1 MLQNRSEL
9 HADGVT
15 RGVIAGPRFD
25 RVVHGIHV
33 PTHVAESL
41 EPDSLERLQLNCAAL
56 ARVVPEG
63 AFSHRTATRLM
74 DAPMFGTHNRMQI
87 TVDPPKNPPRH
98 KGVKGYERELLPIDV
113 QMWRGLRI
121 TTAAR
126 TFVDLAEEMTMRE
139 LVMVGDRFLRRGFA
153 TTDELAAA
161 IERFSGRRGLRVA
174 RLAFVRLDGGSAS
187 GPESL
192 TRLRFEDEGL
202 PRPECNINI
211 YDALGEFIGCPDLAL
226 KKPKILVDYDGR
238 HHLSVEQQ
246 RSDSLRD
253 RLYVANGWVHL
264 RATYRDTQPWAHDL
278 YDVIRQLIVE
288 RTP

>member
-9 HADGVT
+9 HANGVT

-41 EPDSLERLQLNCAAL
+41 AAGSLERLQLNCAAL

-63 AFSHRTATRLM
+63 VFSHRTAARLM
-74 DAPMFGTHNRMQI
+74 DAPMLGTHNTMQI
-87 TVDPPKNPPRH
+87 TVARPKNPPRH
-98 KGVKGYERELLPIDV
+98 KGVKGYERDLPPGDV
-113 QMWRGLRI
+113 QMWHGLRI
-121 TTAAR
+121 TTGAR

-139 LVMVGDRFLRRGFA
+139 LVMVGDRLLRRRFT
-153 TTDELAAA
+153 TTDELSAA
-161 IERFSGRRGLRVA
+161 IERFSGRRGLKLA

-202 PRPECNINI
+202 PRPECNVDIH
-211 YDALGEFIGCPDLAL
+211 DALGGFIGCPDLTL
-226 KKPKILVDYDGR
+226 RKPKILVDYDGG
-238 HHLSVEQQ
+238 HHLTVEQQ

-253 RLYVANGWVHL
+253 RLYVANGWIHL

>member
-1 MLQNRSEL
+1 MV
-9 HADGVT
+9 DGVT
-15 RGVIAGPRFD
+15 RGVVAGPRFN

-63 AFSHRTATRLM
+63 AFSHRTAARLM
-74 DAPMFGTHNRMQI
+74 DAPMLGTHNTMQI
-87 TVDPPKNPPRH
+87 TVAPPKNPPRH
-98 KGVKGYERELLPIDV
+98 KGIKGYERELLPIDV
-113 QMWRGLRI
+113 QLWHGLRI

-126 TFVDLAEEMTMRE
+126 TFIDLAEDLPMRE
-139 LVMVGDRFLRRGFA
+139 LVMVGDRFLRRGFT

-161 IERFSGRRGLRVA
+161 IDRFSGRRGLRVA
-174 RLAFVRLDGGSAS
+174 RLALARVDGGSAS

-202 PRPECNINI
+202 PRPECNVDIH
-211 YDALGEFIGCPDLAL
+211 DALGTFIGCADLVL
-226 KKPKILVDYDGR
+226 KKPKILVDYDGS

-246 RSDSLRD
+246 RSDSIRD
-253 RLYVANGWVHL
+253 RLYVANGWVPL
-264 RATYRDTQPWAHDL
+264 RATFRDTQPWAHDL
-278 YDVIRQLIVE
+278 YDVIRQLIID